1 MISRTSKLAGGK
13 ILSGGGVKS
22 ERKLIVGVCHC
33 LLDISAHV
41 DDDFIEKYEVPI
53 GSAVLATESQFPM
66 YEDMQRLSKVEYIP
80 GGATLNS
87 VRIAQWILGARAVAG
102 VKDRLTGFIGAIGE
116 DIYGEYIENICSREG
131 VSTCLM
137 RIPKKSSGVCAVCV
151 KNGERALVASLGAA
165 NEVNVEHLMRNDELL
180 NKAGII
186 YTSGFFLNCCRG
198 RVCILAA
205 ERARQTGA
213 VFCIN
218 LAACYIPKKFPDEL
232 AKLITLSD
240 YVFGNDKEAEAYG
253 ESVGLDDTSGK
264 NVARYIA
271 NLPREK
277 MSPRTVILTQGASCT
292 ILARSDGLFM
302 EIPIIRIPQERIV
315 DLNAAGDSFVGG
327 FLASLSVGEN
337 TLACVRTGLLAASY
351 IIQQSGCT
359 FSGDFW
365 EETTELVCG

>member
-1 MISRTSKLAGGK
+1 MSRTSKPASGK
-13 ILSGGGVKS
+13 ILSGGGVEAES
-22 ERKLIVGVCHC
+22 KLILGVCHC

-41 DDDFIEKYEVPI
+41 DDEFIKKYEVPV
-53 GSAVLATESQFPM
+53 GSAVLATESQIPM
-66 YEDMQRLSKVEYIP
+66 YEEMQCLSNVEYIP

-87 VRIAQWILGARAVAG
+87 IRIAQWILGARAVPG
-102 VKDRLTGFIGAIGE
+102 VKDRLTGFIGAIGQ
-116 DIYGEYIENICSREG
+116 DIYGEYIENICNGEG
-131 VSTCLM
+131 VSTCFM
-137 RIPKKSSGVCAVCV
+137 RIPNMSSGVCAVCV

-165 NEVNVEHLMRNDELL
+165 NELKVEHLIKNEELL
-180 NKAGII
+180 NRAGII

-205 ERARQTGA
+205 ERAKQTGA
-213 VFCIN
+213 SFCIN
-218 LAACYIPKKFPDEL
+218 LAACYIPKEFPDEL
-232 AKLITLSD
+232 AKLLTLSD
-240 YVFGNDKEAEAYG
+240 YVFGNDKEAESYG
-253 ESVGLDDTSGK
+253 ESVGLDDTSCK

-277 MSPRTVILTQGASCT
+277 KSPRTVILTQGSNCT

-302 EIPIIRIPQERIV
+302 EIPIIRIPRERIV

-327 FLASLSVGEN
+327 FLASLAVGEN

-365 EETTELVCG
+365 EKTAQLVVG